1 MKTSHE
7 MAQSVLKKQ
16 RKILRR
22 RKAVFATVGAAAGI
36 GAVALA
42 VSFLPKRGIDLVE
55 SSTPVSSVTLPAG
68 ENTPPLDLLGFIGFG
83 QGKYFI
89 ATDIWQ
95 KSDDYELFRKYFFGT
110 WETSDT
116 AISEKMVI
124 DDTEQA
130 YFCKGNPFRF
140 DNFYIISENVLAF
153 VIQGSGECELFWL
166 DINSPETMY
175 HEPFVEYW
183 QTNSIPPE
191 SADNESFGGG
201 WLYDIE
207 DLPHKPAV
215 YSKTAYPDYAPINV
229 PEKDYLSIY
238 KLREMSRDYGIDLDM
253 LVKLEYCDKISG
265 FNLLHDDWYHF
276 YPVYLVSEEPDRL
289 TLNTTLGNTKED
301 IEDAEVT
308 YTIEKVDG
316 VWKRTEEIG
325 ISDPDDVFGVN
336 EDVISELGMTFREL
350 ADKYGCEPQG
360 AYNQYSIENGHG
372 RYGWKTSDG
381 TVYEDTEPEGGC
393 NMIDGIKLSDL
404 FIGID
409 YPVSYDELQNKYGF
423 KLIEAG
429 TEAGMDDCYW
439 STFELPAYRNVS
451 FIFYTREYGVFDEAS
466 GCCIML
472 NNAEPQNDDLFSTE
486 EGISFLTAAQNA
498 ARAFLCNDKEQL
510 SEYLYDPD
518 YDAGLSENGENLFD
532 KLDFSEILPD
542 ESITSFEAD
551 VGYPVTYKFTL
562 KGSCMLS
569 YLDMWLIK
577 TDSGWKVKDIYLQG

>member
-55 SSTPVSSVTLPAG
+55 SSTPISSVTLPAG

-116 AISEKMVI
+116 AFSEKMVI

-175 HEPFVEYW
+175 HEPFVEYR
-183 QTNSIPPE
+183 QMNSIPPE

-301 IEDAEVT
+301 IEKAEVT

-404 FIGID
+404 FCGID

-429 TEAGMDDCYW
+429 SEAGMDDCYW

-466 GCCIML
+466 GCCITL

-551 VGYPVTYKFTL
+551 LGYPVTYKFTL

>member
-36 GAVALA
+36 GAVVLA
-42 VSFLPKRGIDLVE
+42 VSFLPKTGIDLVE

-116 AISEKMVI
+116 SFSEKMVI

-130 YFCKGNPFRF
+130 YFCKTNPFRF

-153 VIQGSGECELFWL
+153 VIQGSGEYELFWL

-175 HEPFVEYW
+175 HEPYVEYW

-301 IEDAEVT
+301 IEKAEVT

-350 ADKYGCEPQG
+350 ANKYGCEPQG

-372 RYGWKTSDG
+372 RYGWKNSDG

-439 STFELPAYRNVS
+439 STFELPAYPNVS
-451 FIFYTREYGVFDEAS
+451 FIFYTLEYGVFDEAS